1 MNMVKYD
8 KQPINIQPSVP
19 NALSPTIN
27 SPIIPAKCTNEPSAT
42 VELYLIKML
51 PSAFIKIAHFEAY
64 RLKILERAHE
74 IRKLIA
80 MTLKRSQGS
89 FGKKCMGKKLCHFY
103 NSKEQFY
110 LWFLRC
116 YGLSWIYS

>member
-1 MNMVKYD
+1 MVKYD

-89 FGKKCMGKKLCHFY
+89 FGKKCMGKNYVISTTLKS
-103 NSKEQFY
+103 NSI
-110 LWFLRC
+110 
-116 YGLSWIYS
+116 YGFCDAMVYHGFTAN